1 MSETVSA
8 ETYCPVQYTVD
19 VNGGKWKPLIL
30 YFLLQ
35 GPQRISQLQRL
46 IPNATRRLLV
56 KHLRELE
63 ADDIIHREVYQQ
75 VPPKVEYDVTDYGRS
90 LEPILVAMQD
100 WGRKFKAKQ
109 ASLEGVE
116 VPEHFACNPD

>member
-100 WGRKFKAKQ
+100 WGREFKVRQ
-109 ASLEGVE
+109 AAVEGNA
-116 VPEHFACNPD
+116 ACIL